1 MLVMLKEI
9 KNLWKVYRFRFTP
22 WQALNFN
29 RHAVSVKDQYRVE
42 CLDIQDDKLL
52 AELQCLFQD
61 FRPTNYFWMFRDCVE
76 RRREFLLSHDE
87 NKDVL
92 FRKWGFELSMKPSGI
107 SGAGKGVFVERGS
120 IRKGQIVALY
130 PGTVYLPFQP
140 IL

>member
-1 MLVMLKEI
+1 MLNQFK
-9 KNLWKVYRFRFTP
+9 KFWKAYRFRFTP

-29 RHAVSVKDQYRVE
+29 RHAVSVKEQHRVE
-42 CLDIQDDKLL
+42 SLDIQDDKLL
-52 AELQCLFQD
+52 LQLQSLFD
-61 FRPTNYFWMFRDCVE
+61 EFRPPEYVWMFRDCVE
-76 RRREFLLSHDE
+76 RRREFLLSHDV

-92 FRKWGFELSMKPSGI
+92 FRKWGFELSVRPSCI

-120 IRKGQIVALY
+120 IRRGQIVALY